1 MTTITPS
8 ARPNIAPSEERVKE
22 LIEWA
27 EKTLELHRLRC
38 DLAATWG
45 VNDTVAEADLLAI
58 LDDYSALKA
67 EVKRLN
73 TWHSTLSEAWKAR
86 AEKSEAENERLKTAL
101 WDALKNR
108 PIKVTVEPEGATDL
122 LERLRKAEAELKV
135 AGGTIEEIVKAWCL
149 DKAELA
155 KQAPLIE
162 AVNKWDGRV
171 TDWASIKPLIQAVDV
186 YRAAKAEAELVLEKM
201 LTADLTRDV
210 NEAHT
215 QLAKQAPL
223 IEAVMG
229 ANLFPAPTDG
239 RTCIDSHDK
248 IIRAALALRE
258 GEGK

>member
-1 MTTITPS
+1 MTTILP
-8 ARPNIAPSEERVKE
+8 ERVKE
-22 LIEWA
+22 LREWLIEN
-27 EKTLELHRLRC
+27 EYTKIDGIEIPSLR
-38 DLAATWG
+38 
-45 VNDTVAEADLLAI
+45 VRQMLAI
-58 LDDYSALKA
+58 LDEHSALKA
-67 EVKRLN
+67 EAKRLN

-149 DKAELA
+149 DKAEL
-155 KQAPLIE
+155 
-162 AVNKWDGRV
+162 
-171 TDWASIKPLIQAVDV
+171 
-186 YRAAKAEAELVLEKM
+186 VLEKM

-229 ANLFPAPTDG
+229 AGIMTTKDG
-239 RTCIDSHDK
+239 AGISFNFFTNEDDK
-248 IIRAALALRE
+248 RSILRAALAYRE
-258 GEGK
+258 GEK